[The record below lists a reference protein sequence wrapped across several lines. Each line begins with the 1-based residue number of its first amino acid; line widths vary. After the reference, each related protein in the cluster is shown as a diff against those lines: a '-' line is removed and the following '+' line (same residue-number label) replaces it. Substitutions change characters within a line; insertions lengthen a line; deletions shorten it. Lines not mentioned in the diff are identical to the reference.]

1 MKKIILSIDG
11 MTCSACS
18 SGLEKFLNKQ
28 NGIYDASV
36 NLVMANATINYDESL
51 LDIEKLNEFVSKAGF
66 KSLGEFKEI
75 NEERNTKIKLIDLVF
90 STILF
95 VGIMYFTMKHMFM
108 GHMGESKNLLI
119 LQFAVSIIF
128 LIYGFDILK
137 NGFKNLIHKSPNM
150 DTLVLVST
158 IASFVVSTISLGYF
172 LKENESLGLNYF
184 ESVITVIYFI
194 KLGRFIDSLSK
205 DKTKEAIKKLVKITP
220 KEATI
225 KGKDGKEKTVTLDEI
240 KKGTVVICRPGEKI
254 AVDGEVLE
262 GKTHTDES
270 FITGES
276 KPQVKQKGDKVLAG
290 SVSYDGYIEYKAERI
305 GRESTVSEI
314 VRLVV
319 EATNTKAPI
328 AKIADKVSGV
338 FVPVVLVI
346 AILTLAGYL
355 LTGAGLNVALLRF
368 VTVLVVAC
376 PCALGLATPLAIV
389 VAEGKSAE
397 NGILVKKSEI
407 FEIAKNVN
415 IVLFDKTGTLTEG
428 KLKVN
433 KIFNYSDEKQ
443 EVLMEKICSLE
454 EKSSHPIAKA
464 FKNYQEENTLNT
476 KKVTSFE
483 NVSGH
488 GIVGRLGD
496 DKLVLGNKKM
506 MNEASINI
514 DEAKDDITSL
524 EKDGSTLI
532 FVSDGEKLLGLI
544 GVNDVVREEAKE
556 TIEILK
562 NKKVEPIMLTGDNK
576 GAAKIIGEELGIEN
590 IKANILPKEKL
601 EVVSS
606 IKQEGRIVMMCGD
619 GINDAPSLTKADIGI
634 SVNSGT
640 DIALDSSDVILTKNN
655 LLSIINLI
663 NISKKTNRVIK
674 ENLFWAFIYNVIMI
688 PVAMGLFESRG
699 ITINPMIGSIAMMLS
714 SILVVLNSLRIRLVR
729 IK

>member
-36 NLVMANATINYDESL
+36 NLVMANATIDYDEKL

-75 NEERNTKIKLIDLVF
+75 NETKDTKTKKVELLLSTIIFIGVMYAHIRNMISGMMEPDKLI
-90 STILF
+90 
-95 VGIMYFTMKHMFM
+95 
-108 GHMGESKNLLI
+108 LI
-119 LQFAVSIIF
+119 NQFFIAVIF
-128 LIYGFDILK
+128 LMYGFDVLR
-137 NGFKNLIHKSPNM
+137 NGFKNLVHKTPNM
-150 DTLVLVST
+150 DSLVLISVLSSFIVST
-158 IASFVVSTISLGYF
+158 VSLGYYI
-172 LKENESLGLNYF
+172 ENNESLGLNYF
-184 ESVITVIYFI
+184 ESVVMVIYFI

-225 KGKDGKEKTVTLDEI
+225 RGKDGKEKVVTLDEI
-240 KKGTVVICRPGEKI
+240 KKGTIVICKPGEKI
-254 AVDGEVLE
+254 AVDGEVIE

-290 SVSYDGYIEYKAERI
+290 SISYDGYIEYRAEKI

-328 AKIADKVSGV
+328 AKIADKVSGI
-338 FVPVVLVI
+338 FVPVVILVS
-346 AILTLAGYL
+346 ILTFIVYL
-355 LTGAGLNVALLRF
+355 IMGAAFNTALLRF
-368 VTVLVVAC
+368 VTILVVAC

-407 FEIAKNVN
+407 FEIANKVN
-415 IVLFDKTGTLTEG
+415 TVLFDKTGTLTEG

-433 KIFNYSDEKQ
+433 KVYNYSGEPEDK
-443 EVLMEKICSLE
+443 VMGKICSLE

-464 FKNYQEENTLNT
+464 FKDYKEEKGLSA

-483 NVSGH
+483 NVLGH

-496 DKLVLGNKKM
+496 DKLAIGNRKM
-506 MNEASINI
+506 MNESNINVDI
-514 DEAKDDITSL
+514 AKDDISSL

-544 GVNDVVREEAKE
+544 GVNDVVRREAKE
-556 TIEILK
+556 AVEILK
-562 NKKVEPIMLTGDNK
+562 DKKIEPVMLTGDNK
-576 GAAKIIGEELGIEN
+576 QAAKTIGDELGIEN

-601 EVVSS
+601 EVVSK
-606 IKQEGRIVMMCGD
+606 IKKEGKIVMMCGD
-619 GINDAPSLTKADIGI
+619 GINDAPSLTKADIGV

-640 DIALDSSDVILTKNN
+640 DIAMDSSDVILTKNN

-663 NISKKTNRVIK
+663 NISKKTNKIIK
-674 ENLFWAFIYNVIMI
+674 ENLFWAFIYNIVMI
-688 PVAMGLFESRG
+688 PVAMGLFEKYG
-699 ITINPMIGSIAMMLS
+699 ITINPMIGSFAMMLS
-714 SILVVLNSLRIRLVR
+714 SIFVVLNSLRIRLVR

>member
-36 NLVMANATINYDESL
+36 NLVMANATIDYDEKL

-75 NEERNTKIKLIDLVF
+75 NETKDTKAKKVELLLSTIIFIGVMYAHIRNMISGMMEPDKLIM
-90 STILF
+90 I
-95 VGIMYFTMKHMFM
+95 
-108 GHMGESKNLLI
+108 N
-119 LQFAVSIIF
+119 QFFIALIF
-128 LIYGFDILK
+128 LMYGFDVLR
-137 NGFKNLIHKSPNM
+137 NGFKNLVHKTPNM
-150 DTLVLVST
+150 DSLVLISVLSSFIVST
-158 IASFVVSTISLGYF
+158 VSLGYYI
-172 LKENESLGLNYF
+172 ENNESLGLNYF
-184 ESVITVIYFI
+184 ESVVMIIYFI

-225 KGKDGKEKTVTLDEI
+225 RGKDGKEKVVTLDEI
-240 KKGTVVICRPGEKI
+240 KKGTIVICKPGEKI
-254 AVDGEVLE
+254 AVDGEVIE

-290 SVSYDGYIEYKAERI
+290 SISYDGYIEYRAEKI

-328 AKIADKVSGV
+328 AKIADKVSGI
-338 FVPVVLVI
+338 FVPVVILVS
-346 AILTLAGYL
+346 ILTFIAYL
-355 LTGAGLNVALLRF
+355 IMGAGFNTALLRF
-368 VTVLVVAC
+368 VTILVVAC

-415 IVLFDKTGTLTEG
+415 TVLFDKTGTLTEG

-433 KIFNYSDEKQ
+433 KVYNYSGESE
-443 EVLMEKICSLE
+443 EVVMGKICSLE

-464 FKNYQEENTLNT
+464 FKDYKEEKGLSA

-483 NVSGH
+483 NVLGH

-496 DKLVLGNKKM
+496 DKLAIGNRKM
-506 MNEASINI
+506 MNESNINVDI
-514 DEAKDDITSL
+514 AKDDISSL

-544 GVNDVVREEAKE
+544 GVNDVVRCEAKE
-556 TIEILK
+556 TVEILK
-562 NKKVEPIMLTGDNK
+562 GKKIEPVMLTGDNK
-576 GAAKIIGEELGIEN
+576 QAAKTIGDELGIEN

-601 EVVSS
+601 EVVSK
-606 IKQEGRIVMMCGD
+606 IREEGKIVMMCGD
-619 GINDAPSLTKADIGI
+619 GINDAPSLTKADIGV

-640 DIALDSSDVILTKNN
+640 DIAMDSSDVILTKNN

-663 NISKKTNRVIK
+663 NISKKTNKIIK
-674 ENLFWAFIYNVIMI
+674 ENLFWAFIYNIVMI
-688 PVAMGLFESRG
+688 PVAMGLFEKYG
-699 ITINPMIGSIAMMLS
+699 VTINPMIGSFAMMLS
-714 SILVVLNSLRIRLVR
+714 SIFVVLNSLRIRLVK

>member
-36 NLVMANATINYDESL
+36 NLVMANATINYDEKL

-75 NEERNTKIKLIDLVF
+75 NETKDTKAKKVELLLSTIIFIGVMYAHISNMISGMMEPDKLI
-90 STILF
+90 
-95 VGIMYFTMKHMFM
+95 
-108 GHMGESKNLLI
+108 LI
-119 LQFAVSIIF
+119 NQFFIAVIF
-128 LIYGFDILK
+128 LMYGFDVLR
-137 NGFKNLIHKSPNM
+137 NGFKNLVHKTPNM
-150 DTLVLVST
+150 DSLVLISVLSSFIVST
-158 IASFVVSTISLGYF
+158 VSLGYYI
-172 LKENESLGLNYF
+172 ENNESLGLNYF
-184 ESVITVIYFI
+184 ESVVMVIYFI

-225 KGKDGKEKTVTLDEI
+225 RGKDGKEKVVTLDEI
-240 KKGTVVICRPGEKI
+240 KKGTIVICKPGEKI
-254 AVDGEVLE
+254 AVDGEVIE

-290 SVSYDGYIEYKAERI
+290 SISYDGYIEYRAEKI

-328 AKIADKVSGV
+328 AKIADKVSGI
-338 FVPVVLVI
+338 FVPVVILVSIVTFI
-346 AILTLAGYL
+346 AYL
-355 LTGAGLNVALLRF
+355 IMGAGFNTALLRF
-368 VTVLVVAC
+368 VTILVVAC

-407 FEIAKNVN
+407 FEIANKVN
-415 IVLFDKTGTLTEG
+415 TVLFDKTGTLTEG

-433 KIFNYSDEKQ
+433 KVYNYSGEPEDK
-443 EVLMEKICSLE
+443 VMGKICSLE

-464 FKNYQEENTLNT
+464 FKDYKEEKGLSA

-483 NVSGH
+483 NVLGH

-496 DKLVLGNKKM
+496 DKLAIGNRKM
-506 MNEASINI
+506 MNESNINVDI
-514 DEAKDDITSL
+514 AKDDISSL

-544 GVNDVVREEAKE
+544 GVNDVVRREAKE
-556 TIEILK
+556 TVEILK
-562 NKKVEPIMLTGDNK
+562 GKKIEPVMLTGDNK
-576 GAAKIIGEELGIEN
+576 QAAKTIGDELGIEN
-590 IKANILPKEKL
+590 TKANILPKEKL
-601 EVVSS
+601 EVVSK
-606 IKQEGRIVMMCGD
+606 IREEGKIVMMCGD
-619 GINDAPSLTKADIGI
+619 GINDAPSLTKADIGV

-640 DIALDSSDVILTKNN
+640 DIAMDSSDVILTKNN

-663 NISKKTNRVIK
+663 NISKKTNKIIK
-674 ENLFWAFIYNVIMI
+674 ENLFWAFIYNIVMI
-688 PVAMGLFESRG
+688 PVAMGLFEKYG
-699 ITINPMIGSIAMMLS
+699 ITINPMIGSFAMMLS

>member
-1 MKKIILSIDG
+1 IIFIGVMYAHIRYMISG
-11 MTCSACS
+11 MM
-18 SGLEKFLNKQ
+18 EP
-28 NGIYDASV
+28 D
-36 NLVMANATINYDESL
+36 
-51 LDIEKLNEFVSKAGF
+51 
-66 KSLGEFKEI
+66 
-75 NEERNTKIKLIDLVF
+75 KLI
-90 STILF
+90 
-95 VGIMYFTMKHMFM
+95 
-108 GHMGESKNLLI
+108 LI
-119 LQFAVSIIF
+119 NQFFIAVIF
-128 LIYGFDILK
+128 LMYGFDVLR
-137 NGFKNLIHKSPNM
+137 NGFKNLVHKTPNM
-150 DTLVLVST
+150 DSLVLISVLSSFIVST
-158 IASFVVSTISLGYF
+158 VSLGYYI
-172 LKENESLGLNYF
+172 ENNESLGLNYF
-184 ESVITVIYFI
+184 ESVVMIIYFI

-225 KGKDGKEKTVTLDEI
+225 RGKDGKEKVVTLDEI
-240 KKGTVVICRPGEKI
+240 KKGTIVICKPGEKI
-254 AVDGEVLE
+254 AVDGEVIE

-290 SVSYDGYIEYKAERI
+290 SISYDGYIEYRAEKI

-328 AKIADKVSGV
+328 AKIADKVSGI
-338 FVPVVLVI
+338 FVPVVILVS
-346 AILTLAGYL
+346 ILTFIAYL
-355 LTGAGLNVALLRF
+355 IMGAGFNTALLRF
-368 VTVLVVAC
+368 VTILVVAC

-415 IVLFDKTGTLTEG
+415 TVLFDKTGTLTEG

-433 KIFNYSDEKQ
+433 KVYNYSGEP
-443 EVLMEKICSLE
+443 EEIIMGKICSLE
-454 EKSSHPIAKA
+454 KKSSHPIAKA
-464 FKNYQEENTLNT
+464 FKDYKEEKGLNT

-483 NVSGH
+483 NVLGH

-496 DKLVLGNKKM
+496 DKLAIGNRKM
-506 MNEASINI
+506 MNESNINVDI
-514 DEAKDDITSL
+514 ARDDILSL

-544 GVNDVVREEAKE
+544 GVNDVVRREAKE
-556 TIEILK
+556 TVEILK
-562 NKKVEPIMLTGDNK
+562 GKKIEPVMLTGDNK
-576 GAAKIIGEELGIEN
+576 QAAKTIGDELGIEN

-601 EVVSS
+601 EVVSK
-606 IKQEGRIVMMCGD
+606 IREEGKIVMMCGD
-619 GINDAPSLTKADIGI
+619 GINDAPSLTKADIGV

-640 DIALDSSDVILTKNN
+640 DIAMDSSDVILTKNN

-663 NISKKTNRVIK
+663 NISKKTNKIIK
-674 ENLFWAFIYNVIMI
+674 ENLFWAFIYNIVMI
-688 PVAMGLFESRG
+688 PVAMGLFEKYG
-699 ITINPMIGSIAMMLS
+699 ITINPMIGSFAMMLS
-714 SILVVLNSLRIRLVR
+714 SIFVVLNSLRIRLVR